1 MTEISSLTGLA
12 AAPADGDQFVI
23 LDVSDTTQSAN
34 GTTKKLAASRLAR
47 TGAENTFTSV
57 QNFEPAATDAD
68 GIIVDMPTGTSR
80 NSLNCRYNGN
90 ALMVHYC
97 RADLNALQLLS
108 FDNTTSTAAYLDVGR
123 NSNASTPA
131 AGFVRLRD
139 KSNDFHHLWVD
150 DSGLLRIATGPS
162 SAPLNGT
169 DGSGTVVGTQ
179 TSWHAAKENVRE
191 WDGAEAL
198 DAIRSLTLYSYEMIE
213 DSQETPDGG
222 KPTYHGIV
230 IMDED
235 REANAWFGLGY
246 AEKQIPALND
256 RNLFGYML
264 AAIRHGG
271 DIIEALQTQVAA
283 LEARVAALEGA

>member
-1 MTEISSLTGLA
+1 MTEISSLTGLG

-34 GTTKKLAASRLAR
+34 GTTKKLAASRVAR
-47 TGAENTFTSV
+47 VGSVNTFTKRQVINGASADAVDPLAVQVDSV
-57 QNFEPAATDAD
+57 QVASVDYRSSVGYRINLPALDMGGQRGRSVQLGRDTDA
-68 GIIVDMPTGTSR
+68 G
-80 NSLNCRYNGN
+80 NGG
-90 ALMVHYC
+90 AS
-97 RADLNALQLLS
+97 AAAAFLQLERRS
-108 FDNTTSTAAYLDVGR
+108 GTTDYV
-123 NSNASTPA
+123 
-131 AGFVRLRD
+131 
-139 KSNDFHHLWVD
+139 WVD
-150 DSGLLRIATGPS
+150 ATGNVRINTSVPT
-162 SAPLNGT
+162 SANDT
-169 DGSGTVVGTQ
+169 SGTVVGAQ
-179 TSWHAAKENVRE
+179 TSWHAVKQNVEE

-198 DAIRSLTLYSYEMIE
+198 DAIRSLTLYSYQMIE

-222 KPTYHGIV
+222 KPTYRGIV

-246 AEKQIPALND
+246 AENQVPALND

-283 LEARVAALEGA
+283 LEARVSALEGA